1 MASFIASL
9 PTAAE
14 QYVTKLHQES
24 ARPPAKQPP
33 NEPDLEEAI
42 NNSVKRFLD
51 GPLSGNKK
59 KPAPS
64 SASAAA
70 AVAKAP
76 DGENLP
82 ASRLESRLVSF
93 VEELK

>member
-1 MASFIASL
+1 M
-9 PTAAE
+9 
-14 QYVTKLHQES
+14 TKLHQES

-51 GPLSGNKK
+51 DPLSGNKM

-93 VEELK
+93 LEELK